1 MIINGEMKN
10 KLQYEQTQN
19 RETIL
24 FSKLFQVPYKNY
36 AERFLKHRLVA
47 TYKQTQALVL
57 AKFLIFLVYF
67 RFNETKG

>member
-19 RETIL
+19 REMIL

-57 AKFLIFLVYF
+57 AKIFNFLSLLQVS
-67 RFNETKG
+67 E